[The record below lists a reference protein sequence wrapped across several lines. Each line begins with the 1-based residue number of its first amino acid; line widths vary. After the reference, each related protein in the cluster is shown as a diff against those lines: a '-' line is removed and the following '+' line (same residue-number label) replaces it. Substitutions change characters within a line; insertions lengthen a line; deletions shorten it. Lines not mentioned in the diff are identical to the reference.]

1 MAIFNEILVG
11 RFNRSLQK
19 LFGIKGSPPVRQ
31 IAGEIQPS
39 HQLGAGIEM
48 RYLESWNIFCISPAG
63 IVGLA
68 GNSPTFR
75 LTNDVGSN
83 VIGVIEKIVF
93 STSVA
98 TIVDIQWSS
107 PAVLV
112 AGHVPNLSGL
122 ANTQALDGRSGS
134 QNSVLTESVSTS
146 TNTNGQT
153 IARIQTQANV
163 PFDFI
168 IGDLTEELPMVPQ
181 SLLNIFAE
189 AAASTLLITVR
200 WRERFLEESE
210 RT

>member
-31 IAGEIQPS
+31 VGGEIMPVHMLQS
-39 HQLGAGIEM
+39 GIES
-48 RYLESWNIFCISPAG
+48 RYLEGWNIFSVSPAG
-63 IVGLA
+63 IVGAA

-75 LTNDVGSN
+75 LTNDIATGV
-83 VIGVIEKIVF
+83 VGVIEKILV

-98 TIVDIQWSS
+98 TIVDIQWSA

-112 AGHVPNLSGL
+112 AGHVPNLSAL
-122 ANTQALDGRSGS
+122 PNTQALDARS
-134 QNSVLTESVSTS
+134 NSVGAVLAPSTS
-146 TNTNGQT
+146 VNTNTSGQT

-168 IGDLTEELPMVPQ
+168 IGDLTEELPMTPQ

-189 AAASTLLITVR
+189 AAASTLLITIR

-210 RT
+210 RV